1 MGIIAAALNCKS
13 ETPEIGLNLV
23 ESKRNQGIA
32 AKVVKL
38 LVQMVCKERNIDY
51 FLIKI
56 KSDNSHSKH
65 VFEKIGAIPI
75 GEEDYNYTIFMKALN
90 NFMDED
96 SLKKIYDSAKTYM
109 DDDDENKFVYRY
121 KLPPEAFL

>member
-1 MGIIAAALNCKS
+1 M
-13 ETPEIGLNLV
+13 
-23 ESKRNQGIA
+23 
-32 AKVVKL
+32 KL

-56 KSDNSHSKH
+56 KSGNSHSKY

-75 GEEDYNYTIFMKALN
+75 GEKDYNYTIFMKALN